1 MTALRHMLSILLLP
15 ATVTLVASYSIL
27 SSRTSHPLSLAAV
40 LLGVAVIG
48 CGLMLVFITIHQFA
62 TVGRGTLAPWDPPK
76 HLVVEGVY
84 RHVRNPMISGVVL
97 ILLGEALVF
106 LSLGLLEWALGFISL
121 NAIYI
126 PLLEEPMLEGRFGD
140 DYRQYKRYVPR
151 WVPRRTA
158 WTPPG
163 S

>member
-1 MTALRHMLSILLLP
+1 M
-15 ATVTLVASYSIL
+15 
-27 SSRTSHPLSLAAV
+27 
-40 LLGVAVIG
+40 
-48 CGLMLVFITIHQFA
+48 
-62 TVGRGTLAPWDPPK
+62 
-76 HLVVEGVY
+76 VEGVY
-84 RHVRNPMISGVVL
+84 RHVPNPMNSGVVL
-97 ILLGEALVF
+97 ILLGESLVF
-106 LSLGLLEWALGFISL
+106 LPLGCWSWALGFKSL